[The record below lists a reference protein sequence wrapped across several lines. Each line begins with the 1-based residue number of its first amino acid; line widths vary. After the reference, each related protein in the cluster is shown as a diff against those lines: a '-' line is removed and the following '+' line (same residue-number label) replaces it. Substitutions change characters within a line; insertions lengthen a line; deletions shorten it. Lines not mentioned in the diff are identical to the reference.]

1 MAMGMAIGD
10 DAVIDFGSTPGVT
23 IRAGGRDRQDAG
35 SPESSNKAALMAEIS
50 IDRMFI
56 AIAAMNA

>member
-1 MAMGMAIGD
+1 MGVAIGD
-10 DAVIDFGSTPGVT
+10 DAVVDFDSTLGVT
-23 IRAGGRDRQDAG
+23 ILAGGRGRQDAG

>member
-1 MAMGMAIGD
+1 MGVVIGD
-10 DAVIDFGSTPGVT
+10 DAMVDFDSTLGVT
-23 IRAGGRDRQDAG
+23 IRAAGRGRQDAG
-35 SPESSNKAALMAEIS
+35 RPESSNKAALMAEIS

>member
-1 MAMGMAIGD
+1 MGVAIGD
-10 DAVIDFGSTPGVT
+10 DAVVDFDSALGVT
-23 IRAGGRDRQDAG
+23 IRAGGRGRQDAG
-35 SPESSNKAALMAEIS
+35 RPESSNKAALMAEIS

>member
-1 MAMGMAIGD
+1 MGVAISD
-10 DAVIDFGSTPGVT
+10 DAVVDFDSALVVT
-23 IRAGGRDRQDAG
+23 IRAGGRGRQDAG
-35 SPESSNKAALMAEIS
+35 SPESSNKAAVMAEIS

>member
-1 MAMGMAIGD
+1 MGVAIGD
-10 DAVIDFGSTPGVT
+10 DAVVDFDSTLDVT
-23 IRAGGRDRQDAG
+23 IRAGGMGRQDAVR
-35 SPESSNKAALMAEIS
+35 PESSNKAALMAEIS

>member
-1 MAMGMAIGD
+1 MGVAIGD
-10 DAVIDFGSTPGVT
+10 DAVVDLDSTLDVT
-23 IRAGGRDRQDAG
+23 IRAGGRGRQDAG
-35 SPESSNKAALMAEIS
+35 SPESSNKAAVMAEIS

>member
-1 MAMGMAIGD
+1 MGVAMGD
-10 DAVIDFGSTPGVT
+10 DAVVDFDSTLDMT
-23 IRAGGRDRQDAG
+23 IRAGGRGRQDAG
-35 SPESSNKAALMAEIS
+35 GPESSNKAAVMTEIS

>member
-1 MAMGMAIGD
+1 MGVALGD
-10 DAVIDFGSTPGVT
+10 GAVVDFDLTLGVT
-23 IRAGGRDRQDAG
+23 IRASGRGRQDAG